1 MAKKRR
7 AHDDEAWRNA
17 KTICRLNARQ
27 VEMARVLGD
36 LVASTLS
43 TPRGAA

>member
-7 AHDDEAWRNA
+7 AHDDGTWRNA
-17 KTICRLNARQ
+17 KTIRRLNTRQ

-36 LVASTLS
+36 LVASTRS